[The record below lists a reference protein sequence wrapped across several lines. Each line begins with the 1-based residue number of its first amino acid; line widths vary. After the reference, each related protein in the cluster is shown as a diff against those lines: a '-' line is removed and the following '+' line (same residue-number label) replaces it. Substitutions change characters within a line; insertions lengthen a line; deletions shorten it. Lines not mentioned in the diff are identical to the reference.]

1 MLEIGSSASLTRK
14 VNESDVI
21 AFADITGD
29 NNPIHLDEEEA
40 KKTVFKSRVVHGM
53 LTASFISAILGTKLP
68 GPGTIYLEQNLKFK
82 KPVYVNDTVYVQVT
96 VSDIINEEKGIYR
109 LDTIIKNSI
118 GEIVTEGYA
127 VVKA

>member
-1 MLEIGSSASLTRK
+1 MR
-14 VNESDVI
+14 VI

-29 NNPIHLDEEEA
+29 NNPIHLNEEEA

-53 LTASFISAILGTKLP
+53 LTGSFISAVLGTKLP
-68 GPGTIYLEQNLKFK
+68 GPGTIYLEQILKFK
-82 KPVYVNDTVYVQVT
+82 KPVYINDTVTVKVT

-109 LDTIIKNSI
+109 LDTIIENSV

>member
-29 NNPIHLDEEEA
+29 SNPIHLDEEEA

>member
-29 NNPIHLDEEEA
+29 NNPIHLNEDEA
-40 KKTVFKSRVVHGM
+40 KKSVFKSRVAHGM
-53 LTASFISAILGTKLP
+53 LTGSFISAVLGTKLP

-82 KPVYVNDTVYVQVT
+82 KPVYINDTVTVKVT

-109 LDTIIKNSI
+109 LDTIIENSV

>member
-68 GPGTIYLEQNLKFK
+68 GPGTIYLEQSLKFK

>member
-109 LDTIIKNSI
+109 LDTIIENSV

>member
-127 VVKA
+127 VVKV

>member
-109 LDTIIKNSI
+109 HDTIIKNST

>member
-29 NNPIHLDEEEA
+29 NNPIHLNEEEA

-53 LTASFISAILGTKLP
+53 LTGSFISAVLGTKLP
-68 GPGTIYLEQNLKFK
+68 GPGTIYLEQILKFK
-82 KPVYVNDTVYVQVT
+82 KPVYINDTVTVKVT

-109 LDTIIKNSI
+109 LDTIIENSV